1 MSQSLS
7 RQPGTLVRIRE
18 RDWVVQPSDNAD
30 LLMVKPLGGSDE
42 ELTGIFLPLA
52 EGADIP
58 CDAEFPC
65 PCADDLGDFAR
76 ARLLH
81 DAARLAFRSGA
92 GPFRSL
98 AKVSFRP
105 RSYQMV
111 PLVMALRQE
120 TVRLLVADDVG
131 VGKTIEALLIV
142 RELLDRRKIRRFAV
156 VCLPHLC
163 DQWQQEIRDKIGI
176 EAVIIRSNTQAHL
189 DREIQGDTSV
199 YQYYPFQV
207 LSIDY
212 IKQDSRKATF
222 INECPELVIV
232 DEVHTCA
239 RPQGAS
245 ASQQQRHAL
254 INAIAAKPD
263 QHLIMLSATPHSGK
277 PEEFGSLLGL
287 LDPSFENLDVA
298 TASQPER
305 QRLARHFIQRRRQDV
320 ERWMNEDTPFPKRDS
335 GEFDYD
341 LSNTYLTFFDR
352 VLEFV
357 RNLVTDDKSSERQKR
372 VYYWTALG
380 LLRGVMSSPA
390 AGVAMFRARRIKL
403 GDDLGPDIDE
413 ENASPVHDHPEGHES
428 DLAPVEVVEHT
439 GLSGSQQRRMREFE
453 RELTNLIGP
462 KFDHKLEAARLI
474 IEGWLQQG
482 FHPVIFCRYIQTA
495 IYLGEQ
501 LTPLLAK
508 KYPKAAIEVVTS
520 EDNDEVRRDRISAMG
535 AHPQRVLIA
544 TDCLSEGIN
553 LHEHFTAV
561 LHYDLPWNP
570 NRLEQREGRVDRFG
584 QRAKEV
590 KAYLLFS
597 KDSAVDGVVL
607 DVILR
612 KVREIKKATGINVPF
627 PEDSKGIIDTIT
639 QSLLLN
645 PDRKI
650 NTRRSDMNQIE
661 FDFEEFN
668 EARKLELEVSDKYK
682 KAANRASQS
691 RSIFAQH
698 AIKAEEIEQDLREND
713 EAIGSPKVVESY
725 VVDGLRS
732 LFGVQ
737 IDRVKSGYRIYTAN
751 LPPSAKTLLQGKAFV
766 KVSFES
772 PTPEDHIYLGRNHPL
787 VEQLCQMTLARS
799 IERHPNRAART
810 AVLRTTAVEK
820 PTTLLMFRCRN
831 VIEEKSVGGQQLVAE
846 EMLLWGYRGSTA
858 AQDFLFASE
867 AHQLL
872 SSAKPT
878 GDLSPERSV
887 RLINERVEAL
897 SSLRPAFDRLAE
909 ERCQHLVQAHER
921 FSSLVEKKRFGVVY
935 PVLPMDVLGIYV
947 LMPIPTS

>member
-1 MSQSLS
+1 MTISLH

-18 RDWVVQPSDNAD
+18 RDWVVQPSDDQD
-30 LLMVKPLGGSDE
+30 LLMIKPLGGSDE
-42 ELTGIFLPLA
+42 ESTSIYLPLA
-52 EGADIP
+52 HGADTP
-58 CDAEFPC
+58 QEAEFPR
-65 PCADDLGDFAR
+65 PTSDDLGDFAR

-92 GPFRSL
+92 GPFRAL
-98 AKVSFRP
+98 ARISFRP

-120 TVRLLVADDVG
+120 TVRLLIADDVG

-156 VCLPHLC
+156 ICLPHLC
-163 DQWQQEIRDKIGI
+163 DQWQQEIRDKIGV
-176 EAVIIRSNTQAHL
+176 EAVVIRSNTQARL

-199 YQYYPFQV
+199 YQFYPFQV

-212 IKQDSRKATF
+212 IKQDSRRATF
-222 INECPELVIV
+222 INECPEMVIV

-239 RPQGAS
+239 RPQGAA

-254 INAIAAKPD
+254 IKDISAKAG

-287 LDPSFENLDVA
+287 LDPTFEFLDVA
-298 TASQPER
+298 TAQQSDR

-320 ERWMNEDTPFPKRDS
+320 EKWMNEETPFPTRDS

-341 LSNTYLTFFDR
+341 LSKPYIDFFDK
-352 VLEFV
+352 VLDFA
-357 RNLVTDDKSSERQKR
+357 RNLVTGDTSPSRQKR
-372 VYYWTALG
+372 VHYWTALG

-390 AGVAMFRARRIKL
+390 AGVAMLRARRSKL
-403 GDDLGPDIDE
+403 GDDLTEDTDDH
-413 ENASPVHDHPEGHES
+413 ASPIHDHPEGHES
-428 DLAPVEVVEHT
+428 DLAPVEVVEST
-439 GLSGSQQRRMREFE
+439 GWSESQQRRMREFE
-453 RELTNLIGP
+453 KELAALVGP
-462 KFDHKLEAARLI
+462 KLDHKLEAARMI
-474 IEGWLQQG
+474 VDDWLQAG
-482 FHPVIFCRYIQTA
+482 FNPVIFCRYIQTA
-495 IYLGEQ
+495 LYLGEQ
-501 LTPLLAK
+501 LAPLLAK
-508 KYPKAAIEVVTS
+508 KYPKASIEVVTS
-520 EDNDEVRRDRISAMG
+520 EDPDEIRRERIQAMG
-535 AHPQRVLIA
+535 SHPQRILIA

-612 KVREIKKATGINVPF
+612 KVREIKRATGINVPF
-627 PEDSKGIIDTIT
+627 PEDSKSIIDTIT

-650 NTRRSDMNQIE
+650 NSRRSNTNQIE
-661 FDFEEFN
+661 FNFDEFN
-668 EARKLELEVSDKYK
+668 EARKIDLEVTDQYR
-682 KAANRASQS
+682 KAADLESRR
-691 RSIFAQH
+691 RSIFAQE
-698 AIKAEEIEQDLREND
+698 AIKAGEIEKDLREND
-713 EAIGSPKVVESY
+713 DAIGSPEAVESF
-725 VVDGLRS
+725 VTNSLKT

-737 IDRVKSGYRIYTAN
+737 IDQEKSGYLLYTAN
-751 LPPSAKTLLQGKAFV
+751 LPASAKALLPSKSTV

-772 PTPEDHIYLGRNHPL
+772 PTPVDHIYLGRNHPL
-787 VEQLCQMTLARS
+787 VELLCQMVLAHS
-799 IERHPNRAART
+799 IERNRFRAAR
-810 AVLRTTAVEK
+810 ASVLRTSAVQK

-831 VIEEKSVGGQQLVAE
+831 VIEEKRSAGHQLVAE
-846 EMLLWGYRGSTA
+846 EMLLWGYRGSPSD
-858 AQDFLFASE
+858 QDFLSRE
-867 AHQLL
+867 ESLELL
-872 SSAKPT
+872 LHAKPN
-878 GDLSPERSV
+878 GDLSPERCK
-887 RLINERVEAL
+887 RLIEENVATINQ
-897 SSLRPAFDRLAE
+897 LRPAFDALAE
-909 ERCQHLVQAHER
+909 ERSQHLVEAHER
-921 FSSLVEKKRFGVVY
+921 FSALVEKKRFGVVY
-935 PVLPMDVLGIYV
+935 PVLPMDVLGLYV
-947 LMPIPTS
+947 LMPFV